1 MAWQLKTC
9 ILVLLSSFA
18 KKWLLSKSACGSL
31 QSQTSTMNVVN
42 CRWGT
47 DWLLRNGGGFATYFF
62 SCATPLSSPS
72 PPLSPLSDSV
82 ASLVEE
88 PVVVSFSSA
97 KLSLFLV
104 VRGREQSK
112 RHAYFFRPFPLI
124 TQLKKEV
131 NESWNP
137 LDFAVPTFIR
147 LQWYQ
152 RMFLDSKLSEASN
165 KSEYCFF
172 IKTYFYSSNNQG
184 VEN

>member
-1 MAWQLKTC
+1 MAVEGLH
-9 ILVLLSSFA
+9 A
-18 KKWLLSKSACGSL
+18 WLLLGDFGNLLVL

-124 TQLKKEV
+124 TQLKKRGKWIMK
-131 NESWNP
+131 SAG
-137 LDFAVPTFIR
+137 FAMPTFLRVTMVLKAAFWWKRAKRACPLAFPSVVIPDN
-147 LQWYQ
+147 L
-152 RMFLDSKLSEASN
+152 
-165 KSEYCFF
+165 
-172 IKTYFYSSNNQG
+172 
-184 VEN
+184 